1 MNTKILQYLL
11 KNLEESFK
19 LERWSDIRDAIGK
32 DTVINQLP
40 WTPVRFKKFLE
51 DVNTTFDIN
60 VEQNIYGN
68 KTVTD
73 LSDYIDQEYSAR
85 FWGGG
90 VWQPRTDLYQY
101 SGWNIVDE
109 INKRNPKAVLDVG
122 CGYNQFKPRIQN
134 LVGIDKYNNSAD
146 YMVDILE
153 YNVEPE
159 TYDAVIV
166 FGSIN
171 FGTYDDVSARFKKVF
186 DLTAP
191 GGRIYVRANPG
202 ESHKNGPWIEIF
214 PWDFE
219 TAHRISKEN
228 NISLV
233 TFKRDNGNR
242 LYFVYE
248 K

>member
-1 MNTKILQYLL
+1 MNRKITSYLL
-11 KNLEESFK
+11 KKLSDAFK
-19 LERWSDIRDAIGK
+19 LQRWDGIRQGLGLNTVVSD
-32 DTVINQLP
+32 LP
-40 WTPVRFKKFLE
+40 WTPKRYEKFRDDLVR
-51 DVNTTFDIN
+51 TFD
-60 VEQNIYGN
+60 VDPSLDG
-68 KTVTD
+68 TVAD
-73 LSDYIDQEYSAR
+73 IADDIDAQYSSR

-90 VWQPRTDLYQY
+90 VWQPRTDVYQY

-109 INKRNPKAVLDVG
+109 INKRDPKAVLDVG

-134 LVGIDKYNNSAD
+134 LVGIDKFNNSAD

-171 FGTYDDVSARFKKVF
+171 FGNYEDVSARFAKVF
-186 DLTAP
+186 ELTSP

-202 ESHKNGPWIEIF
+202 YSHKNGPWIDIYD
-214 PWDFE
+214 WDFE
-219 TAHRISKEN
+219 SAHRIAKEN
-228 NISLV
+228 DAKLI
-233 TFKRDNGNR
+233 TFKVDNGDR
-242 LYFVYE
+242 LFFIFE